1 MKEKQELKKQ
11 LIILSI
17 VLLFVIGIAIIL
29 NMKDRNTESYT
40 KIKDSTSSQQEN
52 VQNTSVDDF
61 MDRLK
66 GLVEENDNT
75 ITNKTDDQST
85 IHYENTDIIQV
96 DTGEIVLYSEEEQDN
111 QDFQEE

>member
-1 MKEKQELKKQ
+1 
-11 LIILSI
+11 
-17 VLLFVIGIAIIL
+17 
-29 NMKDRNTESYT
+29 MKDRNTESYT

-85 IHYENTDIIQV
+85 IHYENTDIIQL

>member
-17 VLLFVIGIAIIL
+17 VLLLVIGIAIIL

-66 GLVEENDNT
+66 GLVEDDNT

-85 IHYENTDIIQV
+85 IHYENTDIIQL

>member
-29 NMKDRNTESYT
+29 NMKDRNTESYN
-40 KIKDSTSSQQEN
+40 KIKDSTSSHHEN

-85 IHYENTDIIQV
+85 IHYENTDIIQL

>member
-66 GLVEENDNT
+66 GLVEENTTEEKKNNT
-75 ITNKTDDQST
+75 IT
-85 IHYENTDIIQV
+85 YENTDIVQLES
-96 DTGEIVLYSEEEQDN
+96 GEIVLYNEN
-111 QDFQEE
+111 NQEE